1 MAMVDARTPMSRR
14 SVVPSPPPGADAE
27 ADNGHPTA
35 GFTFEDRGFRALKGL
50 DGDWR
55 LAALAD
61 PEKTHPGPG

>member
-1 MAMVDARTPMSRR
+1 VTVHETARILGVAGDNEILISDLTR
-14 SVVPSPPPGADAE
+14 ALAE
-27 ADNGHPTA
+27 AA

-55 LAALAD
+55 LAALTD